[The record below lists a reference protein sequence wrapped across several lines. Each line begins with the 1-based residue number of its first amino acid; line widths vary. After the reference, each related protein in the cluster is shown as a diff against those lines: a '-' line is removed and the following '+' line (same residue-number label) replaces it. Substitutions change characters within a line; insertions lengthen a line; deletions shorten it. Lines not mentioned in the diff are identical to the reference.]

1 MKVIRE
7 CLIVTV
13 RPNIMEA
20 EWAAEEEKYEEKKK
34 KKTKNQ
40 KKKTSAETIRHLV
53 LQTGCLNK
61 VGYPKSATLQTNRT
75 VLYYGGGICLRMQTK
90 M

>member
-34 KKTKNQ
+34 RKQKIRRKKPQLK
-40 KKKTSAETIRHLV
+40 L
-53 LQTGCLNK
+53 
-61 VGYPKSATLQTNRT
+61 
-75 VLYYGGGICLRMQTK
+75 
-90 M
+90 